1 MKNTVR
7 KAFAAFFFGIC
18 VFPCLCF
25 PFFKT
30 ESGRGEEAPDLPQL
44 IKDNKINED
53 YSENFDRWFS
63 YHLPF
68 RNENISAA
76 ARIKSGVFS
85 SGSEKVIVG
94 KSGRL
99 FYCEEISVYSGAEKM
114 SEREIS
120 AASKYLML
128 LNEYCEERDIE
139 FLFAAVPDKADV
151 CADYL
156 PDRIKK
162 SEGSSDLEE
171 LHSLLQSG
179 GVSFWN
185 ISEAFKENADK
196 YYLKTD
202 THWNNLGGFFAW
214 REIMNCL
221 DTPYKTYDGA
231 EYSFSE
237 KITGD
242 LADMLYPVNTPKESQ
257 VKIEA
262 ELNSDIRFVRP
273 READGSSDFD
283 DILHSVMGKTEK
295 YDLLIETK
303 CPSAQGG
310 NAVIKRDSF
319 ARAMIPYFIDNFKST
334 YITRAVTVNE
344 SELQGS
350 DVFIYETAER
360 NLKLITSETPY
371 IPAPER
377 DVPKESAKTYAELSL
392 EIDTSYEMPYISGKI
407 NSAGTSE
414 NFGTEIIIVL
424 SDEYAFEAYPKGEYG
439 FGAYI
444 PTEKIKSGEYD
455 IRIFVDETY
464 SDVLGRLLV

>member
-18 VFPCLCF
+18 AFPCLCF
-25 PFFKT
+25 PFFKAG
-30 ESGRGEEAPDLPQL
+30 SGKGEEAPEAPRL

-53 YSENFDRWFS
+53 YSENFDKWFS
-63 YHLPF
+63 YNLPF
-68 RNENISAA
+68 RKESISVA
-76 ARIKSGVFS
+76 ARIKNDVFS
-85 SGSEKVIVG
+85 SGSEKVTVG

-99 FYCEEISVYSGAEKM
+99 FYCDEVSVYSGAEKL
-114 SEREIS
+114 SEREII
-120 AASKYLML
+120 AASRYLML
-128 LNEYCEERDIE
+128 LNEYCEERGIE
-139 FLFAAVPDKADV
+139 FLFAAAPDKANV
-151 CADYL
+151 CSDYL
-156 PDRIKK
+156 PSRIKR
-162 SEGSSDLEE
+162 SEGQSDLEK
-171 LHSLLQSG
+171 LQSLLQSG
-179 GVSFWN
+179 GVKFCN
-185 ISEAFKENADK
+185 VSEAFKEDAEK

-273 READGSSDFD
+273 READGNPDFD
-283 DILHSVMGKTEK
+283 SILQNVMGKTERN
-295 YDLLIETK
+295 DFLIETK

-319 ARAMIPYFIDNFKST
+319 ARAMIPYFIDNFKSA

-344 SELQGS
+344 SELREK
-350 DVFIYETAER
+350 DIFIYEIAER

-371 IPAPER
+371 ISAPER
-377 DVPKESAKTYAELSL
+377 DVPTESANTCTELSL
-392 EIDTSYEMPYISGKI
+392 EIDKSCEMPYISGII
-407 NSAGTSE
+407 NSAGFTE
-414 NFGTEIIIVL
+414 NIGAEIITVL

-444 PTEKIKSGEYD
+444 PTENIKSGEYD
-455 IRIFVDETY
+455 IRIFVNGTY
-464 SDVLGRLLV
+464 SDVLGKLSV